1 MKYTRDI
8 LIAIGLVIFSFN
20 ALSSNSNL
28 RELSFSKSYGYE
40 KIGDYQ
46 NAINSLVSVYKKEPK
61 DYILNLRL
69 GYLYYLQGSFSNA
82 KFHYLAAKKILP
94 NALSPQLGMMRISNV
109 KEKFDDTEALGYEVI
124 KKDFYNYYANLYLS
138 YALRKNK
145 KYNAAAEIDKKML
158 DVYPDDT
165 TFLLEYGLLKFQ
177 QKDYSKTREILSLL
191 LVLEPENVSAKEVL
205 SQINQIKG

>member
-1 MKYTRDI
+1 MKNLCCIFT
-8 LIAIGLVIFSFN
+8 AISLFFFSFN
-20 ALSSNSNL
+20 AFSSNE
-28 RELSFSKSYGYE
+28 ELQKTSFHKSYGYE
-40 KIGDYQ
+40 RVGDYK
-46 NAINSLVSVYKKEPK
+46 NAINSLIGLYKKTPK

-82 KFHYLAAKKILP
+82 KFHYLAAKKISP

-109 KEKFDDTEALGYEVI
+109 KENFDDAELLGYKVI

-145 KYNAAAEIDKKML
+145 KYDNAAEIDKKML

-177 QKDYSKTREILSLL
+177 QKDYAKTKEILSLL

-205 SQINQIKG
+205 SQISQTQG